1 MCNYSNMIKS
11 LFIAFLSLIVFSAKS
26 QDNANLLEFYGKVKQ
41 AQFVDAN
48 ITKTGID
55 LVVSRGVNENQDLVA
70 IKNFVNEKLGLK
82 FIVTP
87 DQRSEAYSSSSSYCN
102 VVSVN
107 WKVGS
112 FESVLGAVGSYP
124 FDISFSLCDG
134 KTYSFSSKINV
145 SGYTFSIGNALKRT
159 LDRMFPDADKQY
171 SVDKPVMKSG
181 EVIMNETELKAHFD
195 SNTSTNKSEGIYKL
209 YSSTDLVSA
218 DKVALVEKNN
228 KLYILNL
235 ENKYFKDDYK
245 YGEVRGEAIKTSTDK
260 IYIGKYKN
268 IVKLENDMSLT
279 FLNEGMFEVSFTNGA
294 SKMVFIKL

>member
-1 MCNYSNMIKS
+1 MKKAF
-11 LFIAFLSLIVFSAKS
+11 FIGILSLIVFSAKS
-26 QDNANLLEFYGKVKQ
+26 QDDATNANLLEFYGKVKQ
-41 AQFVDAN
+41 TKFVDAN

-55 LVVSRGVNENQDLVA
+55 LVVSRGVNENQDIVG
-70 IKNFVNEKLGLK
+70 IRNFVNEKLGLS

-87 DQRSEAYSSSSSYCN
+87 EQRNDAYSASSSYCN
-102 VVSVN
+102 IVSVS
-107 WKVGS
+107 WKIGS
-112 FESVLGAVGSYP
+112 FESIIGAIGFYP
-124 FDISFSLCDG
+124 FEISFAFCDG
-134 KTYSFSSKINV
+134 KSYTFNSKLNVSGTTYSFVNPM
-145 SGYTFSIGNALKRT
+145 KRAF
-159 LDRMFPDADKQY
+159 DKMFPDADKQY
-171 SVDKPVMKSG
+171 SVAKSVMKSG
-181 EVIMNETELKAHFD
+181 EVIMNETELKAYYD
-195 SNTSTNKSEGIYKL
+195 SNTSTNKREGIYKL

-245 YGEVRGEAIKTSTDK
+245 YGEVRGEGIKTSTDK

-268 IVKLENDMSLT
+268 IGKLENDISMT

>member
-1 MCNYSNMIKS
+1 MKKFIFFVC
-11 LFIAFLSLIVFSAKS
+11 LFLIVFSAKS
-26 QDNANLLEFYGKVKQ
+26 QDDATNTNLLEFYGKIKQ

-55 LVVSRGVNENQDLVA
+55 LVVSRGVNENQDIVA
-70 IKNFVNEKLGLK
+70 IRNFVNEKLGLK
-82 FIVTP
+82 FIITP
-87 DQRSEAYSSSSSYCN
+87 EQRNEAYSASSSYCD

-107 WKVGS
+107 WTMGS
-112 FESVLGAVGSYP
+112 FGSAIGAVGSYP

-145 SGYTFSIGNALKRT
+145 NGYTYNIGNAIKRT
-159 LDRMFPDADKQY
+159 LDRMFPNAENQY
-171 SVDKPVMKSG
+171 SGTKSVIKSG

-195 SNTSTNKSEGIYKL
+195 SKTSTNKSEGIYKL
-209 YSSTDLVSA
+209 YSSTDFVSA

-245 YGEVRGEAIKTSTDK
+245 YGEVRGEAIKTSNDK

-268 IVKLENDMSLT
+268 IIKLEDDMSLT
-279 FLNEGMFEVSFTNGA
+279 ILNEGMFEISFTKGA

>member
-1 MCNYSNMIKS
+1 MKKS
-11 LFIAFLSLIVFSAKS
+11 IFFVCLILIVFSAKS
-26 QDNANLLEFYGKVKQ
+26 QDDAINANLLEFYGKIKQ

-55 LVVSRGVNENQDLVA
+55 LVVSRGVNENQDIVA
-70 IKNFVNEKLGLK
+70 IRNFVNEKLGLK

-87 DQRSEAYSSSSSYCN
+87 EQRNEAYSASSSFCD
-102 VVSVN
+102 VVSVS

-112 FESVLGAVGSYP
+112 FESTLGAVGSYP

-134 KTYSFSSKINV
+134 KIYSFSSKINV
-145 SGYTFSIGNALKRT
+145 NGYTYSIGNAIKRT
-159 LDRMFPDADKQY
+159 LDKMFPNAEMQY
-171 SVDKPVMKSG
+171 SGSKAVIKTG

-195 SNTSTNKSEGIYKL
+195 SKTSTNKSEGIYKL

-260 IYIGKYKN
+260 IFIGKYKN
-268 IVKLENDMSLT
+268 IVKFENDIILT

>member
-1 MCNYSNMIKS
+1 MIKS

-26 QDNANLLEFYGKVKQ
+26 QDEANLLEFYGKIKQ
-41 AQFVDAN
+41 AHFVDAN

-55 LVVSRGVNENQDLVA
+55 LVVSRGVNENQDIVV
-70 IKNFVNEKLGLK
+70 IKNFVNEKLGLN
-82 FIVTP
+82 FIITP
-87 DQRSEAYSSSSSYCN
+87 EQRNEAYSASSSYCN

-112 FESVLGAVGSYP
+112 FDRVLGAIGSYP
-124 FDISFSLCDG
+124 FDISFSFCDG
-134 KTYSFSSKINV
+134 KTYSFSSKINM
-145 SGYTFSIGNALKRT
+145 SGYVLSMENAHKRT
-159 LDRMFPDADKQY
+159 LERLFPNAERQYKGDKL
-171 SVDKPVMKSG
+171 VMKSG
-181 EVIMNETELKAHFD
+181 EVIMNETELKAYFD
-195 SNTSTNKSEGIYKL
+195 SKTSTNKSEGIYKL

-245 YGEVRGEAIKTSTDK
+245 YGEVRGEGIKTSSDK

-268 IVKLENDMSLT
+268 IMKLENDISVT
-279 FLNEGMFEVSFTNGA
+279 FLNEGMFEISFTNGA